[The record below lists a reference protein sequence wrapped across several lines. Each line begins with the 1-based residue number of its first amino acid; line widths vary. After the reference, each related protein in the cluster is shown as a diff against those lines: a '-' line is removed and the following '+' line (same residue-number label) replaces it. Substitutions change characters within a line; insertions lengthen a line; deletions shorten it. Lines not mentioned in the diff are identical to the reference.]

1 MKLQLEHVQMLLS
14 NMLRLLGNVHKALEG
29 QVLTVVETNGQLQ
42 EEQQSQL
49 YELSSLRQI
58 QTRENN
64 LINKCLSSLDAFIL
78 VLRSL
83 HHIRV
88 QYL

>member
-58 QTRENN
+58 QT
-64 LINKCLSSLDAFIL
+64 
-78 VLRSL
+78 
-83 HHIRV
+83 
-88 QYL
+88 